1 MSADTADPVVV
12 GVDESVESTAAVRWA
27 AAEAVR
33 RDAPLHL
40 VYAMGAAIDLGPR
53 LGVVAFHDQSHRDAG
68 AAAVAAA
75 AEAAARA
82 VYPQP
87 VDIAGFVDG
96 PAPVPAL
103 VRRSREAQLLVVGT
117 RGMVAFERVLLGSV
131 STALAGR
138 ARCPLA
144 VVPAA
149 EVPGLPGLPV
159 LVGVDGSGSDAH
171 ALDVAFAEASARATA
186 LVAVLVRQSPQRQA
200 RPGPP
205 ESADALLARNLVGYS
220 EKYPDV
226 PVTRLVRDGD
236 PAPVLVR
243 ESADA
248 QLMVLGSRGRRGLA
262 AATLGSVGRAVL
274 HDARI
279 PVMIVA

>member
-1 MSADTADPVVV
+1 MSADTAAPVVV

-75 AEAAARA
+75 AE
-82 VYPQP
+82 
-87 VDIAGFVDG
+87 
-96 PAPVPAL
+96 
-103 VRRSREAQLLVVGT
+103 
-117 RGMVAFERVLLGSV
+117 
-131 STALAGR
+131 
-138 ARCPLA
+138 
-144 VVPAA
+144 
-149 EVPGLPGLPV
+149 VPGSPGLPV
-159 LVGVDGSGSDAH
+159 LVGVDGSGSAAH